1 MSAEHKLVGL
11 IKANQEKYYRV
22 AYSYVKNPDDALDI
36 VNDAIVKA
44 LQNITTLR
52 DKKHLETWFYR
63 ILINESVSFVRKYRR
78 IVYLDDL
85 PETQLLEAESTDRD
99 EQMTLYAAI
108 DKLSPKLRT
117 VLILRFFE
125 DMRFDEIAEITSTKL
140 STVKAR
146 LYRALELLKIDI
158 EGEDYV

>member
-1 MSAEHKLVGL
+1 MSTEHKLVGL